1 MLDLRLSE
9 YLMLISEP
17 EAWFL
22 IVLIAFMPDAG
33 EVVDALSPR
42 MWMWYH
48 SKIELSLARRF
59 DETILG

>member
-1 MLDLRLSE
+1 
-9 YLMLISEP
+9 MLISEP